1 MLGEGQNVFL
11 NKVYISFAGLIG
23 GSVAATHVIR
33 WYSRILPLSTYCL
46 IQSTI
51 ADAVNS
57 KKGHLAH
64 SSGYSTITDI
74 VNTGV

>member
-1 MLGEGQNVFL
+1 M
-11 NKVYISFAGLIG
+11 
-23 GSVAATHVIR
+23 
-33 WYSRILPLSTYCL
+33 STYCS

-57 KKGHLAH
+57 KKGHLAR

-74 VNTGV
+74 VNKGVRTSGGLAAVASFNV